1 MHKHTL
7 YIFSFCQIDLKRDIL
22 NGNGSKL
29 HEDKIARGDKIVPR
43 VIFAREFSIYIYKL
57 IIN

>member
-43 VIFAREFSIYIYKL
+43 VIFVREFKIYIH
-57 IIN
+57 I